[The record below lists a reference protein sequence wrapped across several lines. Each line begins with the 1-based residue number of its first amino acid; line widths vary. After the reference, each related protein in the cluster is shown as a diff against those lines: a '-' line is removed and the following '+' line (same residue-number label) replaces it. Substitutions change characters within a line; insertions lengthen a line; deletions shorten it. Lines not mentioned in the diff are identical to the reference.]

1 MKKINFKRYK
11 NLLENIIFI
20 FSLIL
25 AYIIQTSCKF
35 KFIYNTLPIIIL
47 AVILSIS
54 MFKNIGISCIYGLFA
69 GILCD
74 MALNIPVG
82 ISCFVFIIICSAVSL
97 LTIYYF
103 KANLSTFSFFII
115 IFVLIENIIINIF
128 KYNTISLFDKSEFCF
143 KQALVFGLIIY
154 IISLPIFL
162 FFNYINN
169 SWSDKDI
176 FFTKK

>member
-11 NLLENIIFI
+11 NLLENIIFV

-35 KFIYNTLPIIIL
+35 KFIYNTVPVIIL
-47 AVILSIS
+47 AIILSIS
-54 MFKNIGISCIYGLFA
+54 MFKDIELSCIYSLFA

-74 MALNIPVG
+74 MALNISVG
-82 ISCFVFIIICSAVSL
+82 VSSFVFIISCTIVSL

-103 KANLSTFSFFII
+103 KVNLSSFCVFIF
-115 IFVLIENIIINIF
+115 IFVLIENTIFNIL
-128 KYNTISLFDKSEFCF
+128 KYNTFSIFNILNKNI
-143 KQALVFGLIIY
+143 IIY
-154 IISLPIFL
+154 ILDIYLVSLPIFL
-162 FFNYINN
+162 FFYYINK
-169 SWSDKDI
+169 SFSDKDI